1 MAADDNIP
9 VSFFLSRFTQ
19 DLDALKNE
27 ILEIKK
33 DIKELQL
40 SKAGADV
47 KTGLLWSILTAAIA
61 TIVSLAFALFK
72 GK

>member
-1 MAADDNIP
+1 MATNDDIP
-9 VSFFLSRFTQ
+9 VSFFLSQFTQ
-19 DLDALKNE
+19 DLNSLKTE
-27 ILEIKK
+27 LLEIKK

-47 KTGLLWSILTAAIA
+47 KTGLLWSILTAAVAAI
-61 TIVSLAFALFK
+61 ISLVFALIK